1 MIKLKTVALAAISGL
16 MASGACAQAPI
27 AQTES
32 MKVEVTEHQIDEIG
46 GVIYS
51 QIQSR
56 RSNRAMRMTLLVP
69 RTRSNRAMRMT
80 LLVPRTAEKKPAII
94 YFPGGGFTTTDYEKF
109 IEMRFALAKAG
120 FVVAAA
126 EYRVVPNKFP
136 AILED
141 GKSAVRFLKAHA
153 DAYGIDASKIG
164 VLGDSAGGYLSQMV
178 AVTGN
183 EKQFDKGDNLHVD
196 STVQAAATLYGI
208 SDLRNIGAGFDEA
221 IQKVHQSPAVTEALL
236 VNALLVNGVA
246 FNEYPGASILSD
258 SDKALAASSLGHIK
272 KNLPPFLIMHGTEDK
287 LVSPVQSEQL
297 YEALK
302 QNGNRVTYVKVE
314 GAAHGDTVWFQKPII
329 DKVVTWFKDNLK

>member
-1 MIKLKTVALAAISGL
+1 MIKLKTVALATISGL
-16 MASGACAQAPI
+16 MASGACAQAPV

-56 RSNRAMRMTLLVP
+56 
-69 RTRSNRAMRMT
+69 RSNRAMRMT

-236 VNALLVNGVA
+236 VNGVA

>member
-16 MASGACAQAPI
+16 MASGACAQAPV

-56 RSNRAMRMTLLVP
+56 
-69 RTRSNRAMRMT
+69 RSNRAMRMT

-109 IEMRFALAKAG
+109 IEMRFALAKSG

-236 VNALLVNGVA
+236 VNGVA

>member
-16 MASGACAQAPI
+16 MASGACAQAPV

-56 RSNRAMRMTLLVP
+56 
-69 RTRSNRAMRMT
+69 RSNRAMRMT

-153 DAYGIDASKIG
+153 NAYGIDASKIG

-236 VNALLVNGVA
+236 VNGVA

-297 YEALK
+297 YKALK

>member
-1 MIKLKTVALAAISGL
+1 MIKLKTVALAAIGGL

-56 RSNRAMRMTLLVP
+56 
-69 RTRSNRAMRMT
+69 RSNRAMRMT

-178 AVTGN
+178 AVTDN

-221 IQKVHQSPAVTEALL
+221 IQKVHQSPAVTE
-236 VNALLVNGVA
+236 ALLVNGVA

>member
-1 MIKLKTVALAAISGL
+1 
-16 MASGACAQAPI
+16 
-27 AQTES
+27 

-69 RTRSNRAMRMT
+69 RTT
-80 LLVPRTAEKKPAII
+80 EKKPAII

-109 IEMRFALAKAG
+109 IEMRFSLAKAG

-153 DAYGIDASKIG
+153 NAYGIDASKIG

-236 VNALLVNGVA
+236 VNGVA

-258 SDKALAASSLGHIK
+258 SDKALPASSLGHIK

-302 QNGNRVTYVKVE
+302 QSGNRVTYVKVE

-329 DKVVTWFKDNLK
+329 GKVVTWFKDNLK

>member
-16 MASGACAQAPI
+16 MASGACAQAPV

-56 RSNRAMRMTLLVP
+56 
-69 RTRSNRAMRMT
+69 RSNRAMRMT

-208 SDLRNIGAGFDEA
+208 SDLRNIGSGFDEA
-221 IQKVHQSPAVTEALL
+221 IQKVHQSPAVTE
-236 VNALLVNGVA
+236 ALLVNGVA

>member
-16 MASGACAQAPI
+16 MASGACAQAPV

-69 RTRSNRAMRMT
+69 RTT
-80 LLVPRTAEKKPAII
+80 EKKPAII

-236 VNALLVNGVA
+236 VNGVA

-302 QNGNRVTYVKVE
+302 QNGNRVTYVKVQ

>member
-16 MASGACAQAPI
+16 MASGACAQAPV

-69 RTRSNRAMRMT
+69 RT
-80 LLVPRTAEKKPAII
+80 AEKKPAII
-94 YFPGGGFTTTDYEKF
+94 YFPGGGFTATDYEKF

-236 VNALLVNGVA
+236 VNGVA

-302 QNGNRVTYVKVE
+302 QNGNRVTYVKVD

>member
-16 MASGACAQAPI
+16 MASGACAQAPV

-56 RSNRAMRMTLLVP
+56 RSNRAMSMTLLVP
-69 RTRSNRAMRMT
+69 RTT
-80 LLVPRTAEKKPAII
+80 EKKPAII

-153 DAYGIDASKIG
+153 NAYGIDASKIG

-236 VNALLVNGVA
+236 VNGVA

-302 QNGNRVTYVKVE
+302 QNGNRVTYVKVQ

>member
-16 MASGACAQAPI
+16 MASGACAQAPV

-32 MKVEVTEHQIDEIG
+32 MKVEVSEHQIDEIG

-56 RSNRAMRMTLLVP
+56 
-69 RTRSNRAMRMT
+69 RSNRAMRMT

-153 DAYGIDASKIG
+153 NAYGIDASKIG

-221 IQKVHQSPAVTEALL
+221 IQKVHQSPAVTE
-236 VNALLVNGVA
+236 ALLVNGVA

>member
-16 MASGACAQAPI
+16 MASGACAQAPV

-56 RSNRAMRMTLLVP
+56 
-69 RTRSNRAMRMT
+69 RSNRAMRMT

-236 VNALLVNGVA
+236 VNGVA
-246 FNEYPGASILSD
+246 FNEYPGTSILSD

>member
-16 MASGACAQAPI
+16 MTSGACAQAPV

-56 RSNRAMRMTLLVP
+56 RSNRT
-69 RTRSNRAMRMT
+69 MRMT

-183 EKQFDKGDNLHVD
+183 EKQFDKGDNLYVD

-221 IQKVHQSPAVTEALL
+221 IQKVHQSPAVTE
-236 VNALLVNGVA
+236 ALLVNGVA

-302 QNGNRVTYVKVE
+302 QSDNRVTYIKVE

>member
-16 MASGACAQAPI
+16 MASGACAQAPV

-32 MKVEVTEHQIDEIG
+32 MKVEVSEHQIDEIG

-56 RSNRAMRMTLLVP
+56 
-69 RTRSNRAMRMT
+69 RSNRAMRMT

-236 VNALLVNGVA
+236 VNGVA

-302 QNGNRVTYVKVE
+302 QNGNRVTYVKVQ

>member
-16 MASGACAQAPI
+16 MASGACAQAPL
-27 AQTES
+27 AQTQT
-32 MKVEVTEHQIDEIG
+32 MKVEVSEHQIDEIG

-69 RTRSNRAMRMT
+69 RT
-80 LLVPRTAEKKPAII
+80 AEKKPAIV

-236 VNALLVNGVA
+236 VNGVA

-302 QNGNRVTYVKVE
+302 QSGNRVTYVKVE

>member
-16 MASGACAQAPI
+16 MASGACAQAPV
-27 AQTES
+27 AQTEG

-56 RSNRAMRMTLLVP
+56 
-69 RTRSNRAMRMT
+69 RSNRAMRMT

-153 DAYGIDASKIG
+153 NAYGIDASKIG

-221 IQKVHQSPAVTEALL
+221 IQKVHQSPAVTE
-236 VNALLVNGVA
+236 ALLVNGVA

>member
-1 MIKLKTVALAAISGL
+1 
-16 MASGACAQAPI
+16 
-27 AQTES
+27 

-69 RTRSNRAMRMT
+69 RTT
-80 LLVPRTAEKKPAII
+80 EKKPAII

-153 DAYGIDASKIG
+153 NAYGIDASKIG

-221 IQKVHQSPAVTEALL
+221 IQKVHQSPAVTE
-236 VNALLVNGVA
+236 ALLVNGVA

>member
-16 MASGACAQAPI
+16 MASGACAQAPV

-32 MKVEVTEHQIDEIG
+32 MKVEVTEHQIDGIG

-69 RTRSNRAMRMT
+69 RTS
-80 LLVPRTAEKKPAII
+80 EKKPAII

-153 DAYGIDASKIG
+153 NAYGIDASKIG

-221 IQKVHQSPAVTEALL
+221 IQKVHQSPAVTE
-236 VNALLVNGVA
+236 ALLVNGVA

>member
-16 MASGACAQAPI
+16 MASGACAQAPV

-46 GVIYS
+46 CVIYS

-56 RSNRAMRMTLLVP
+56 
-69 RTRSNRAMRMT
+69 RSNRAMRMT

-141 GKSAVRFLKAHA
+141 GKSTVRFLKAHA

-221 IQKVHQSPAVTEALL
+221 IQKVHQSPAVTE
-236 VNALLVNGVA
+236 ALLVNGVA

>member
-16 MASGACAQAPI
+16 MASGACAQAPV

-69 RTRSNRAMRMT
+69 RTT
-80 LLVPRTAEKKPAII
+80 EKKPAII

-153 DAYGIDASKIG
+153 NAYGIDASKIG

-183 EKQFDKGDNLHVD
+183 EKQFDKGNNLHVD

-221 IQKVHQSPAVTEALL
+221 IQKVHQSPAVTE
-236 VNALLVNGVA
+236 ALLVNGVA

-302 QNGNRVTYVKVE
+302 QNGDRVTYVKVE